1 MEKSLGTAQIRH
13 FSRIDL
19 PKLSLDL
26 FSQNSDD
33 RHE

>member
-1 MEKSLGTAQIRH
+1 MEKCLGTAQTRD

-33 RHE
+33 RYE